1 MPNLN
6 EEDQV
11 RLDSCMDEIRNVV
24 GDTASERQ
32 LVETIMNCNYDCVRA
47 LDAILNQTTSQTSPP
62 TSGSSASA
70 LTASTKEP
78 METGK
83 KQQQHFLNFR
93 LKQICFNLGFLLV
106 LCAFCIP
113 YVLVCRVCLFLHAKY
128 FRYA

>member
-32 LVETIMNCNYDCVRA
+32 LVESIMNCNFDCALA
-47 LDAILNQTTSQTSPP
+47 LDAILNQTTSQPSPP
-62 TSGSSASA
+62 ASLNKMPTSS
-70 LTASTKEP
+70 TAPLKEP

-83 KQQQHFLNFR
+83 NQ
-93 LKQICFNLGFLLV
+93 
-106 LCAFCIP
+106 
-113 YVLVCRVCLFLHAKY
+113 
-128 FRYA
+128 